1 MAESIDT
8 GITKGITTVNW
19 NLTEE
24 VRVAPMDKNI
34 LNDYIDACA
43 LVQETERD
51 IRALKKKRKTIIQ
64 TNVSGSNPDFPY
76 QPQHFKIEGT
86 TFTYADDSALRWDEG
101 LLERRKANAEKIKL
115 NVEEWMLTIP
125 ARMQRIIRWKF
136 LEELTWEEVAVKMG
150 RKATGDSVRLEFQRF
165 MAEK

>member
-1 MAESIDT
+1 
-8 GITKGITTVNW
+8 
-19 NLTEE
+19 
-24 VRVAPMDKNI
+24 MDKNI

-76 QPQHFKIEGT
+76 QPLHFKIEGT

-150 RKATGDSVRLEFQRF
+150 RKATGDSVRMEFTNF
-165 MAEK
+165 MK

>member
-1 MAESIDT
+1 
-8 GITKGITTVNW
+8 
-19 NLTEE
+19 
-24 VRVAPMDKNI
+24 MDKNI

-51 IRALKKKRKTIIQ
+51 IRALKKKRKAIIQ

-86 TFTYADDSALRWDEG
+86 TINYADDSALRWDEG
-101 LLERRKANAEKIKL
+101 LLERRKANAKKIKL

>member
-1 MAESIDT
+1 
-8 GITKGITTVNW
+8 
-19 NLTEE
+19 
-24 VRVAPMDKNI
+24 MDKNI

-76 QPQHFKIEGT
+76 QPHHFKIEGT

-150 RKATGDSVRLEFQRF
+150 RKATGDSVRMEFTNF
-165 MAEK
+165 MK

>member
-1 MAESIDT
+1 MR
-8 GITKGITTVNW
+8 KK
-19 NLTEE
+19 
-24 VRVAPMDKNI
+24 VAPMDKNI

-150 RKATGDSVRLEFQRF
+150 RKATGDGVRLEFQRF

>member
-1 MAESIDT
+1 
-8 GITKGITTVNW
+8 
-19 NLTEE
+19 
-24 VRVAPMDKNI
+24 MDKNI
-34 LNDYIDACA
+34 INDYIDACA

-150 RKATGDSVRLEFQRF
+150 RKATGDSVRMEFTNF
-165 MAEK
+165 MK

>member
-1 MAESIDT
+1 
-8 GITKGITTVNW
+8 
-19 NLTEE
+19 
-24 VRVAPMDKNI
+24 MDKNI

-86 TFTYADDSALRWDEG
+86 TFNYADDSALRWDEG
-101 LLERRKANAEKIKL
+101 LLERRKANAKKIKL
-115 NVEEWMLTIP
+115 SVEEWMLTIP

-150 RKATGDSVRLEFQRF
+150 RKATGDSVRMEFTNF
-165 MAEK
+165 MK

>member
-1 MAESIDT
+1 
-8 GITKGITTVNW
+8 
-19 NLTEE
+19 
-24 VRVAPMDKNI
+24 MDKNI

-150 RKATGDSVRLEFQRF
+150 RKATGDSVRMEFQRF

>member
-1 MAESIDT
+1 MI
-8 GITKGITTVNW
+8 
-19 NLTEE
+19 
-24 VRVAPMDKNI
+24 PMDKK
-34 LNDYIDACA
+34 LLSDYIDACA

-86 TFTYADDSALRWDEG
+86 TFTYEDDSALRWDEG

>member
-1 MAESIDT
+1 
-8 GITKGITTVNW
+8 
-19 NLTEE
+19 
-24 VRVAPMDKNI
+24 MDKNI

-86 TFTYADDSALRWDEG
+86 TVRFGGTKACWSAGKRTQ
-101 LLERRKANAEKIKL
+101 RRL
-115 NVEEWMLTIP
+115 
-125 ARMQRIIRWKF
+125 
-136 LEELTWEEVAVKMG
+136 
-150 RKATGDSVRLEFQRF
+150 S
-165 MAEK
+165 

>member
-1 MAESIDT
+1 
-8 GITKGITTVNW
+8 
-19 NLTEE
+19 
-24 VRVAPMDKNI
+24 MDKNI

-115 NVEEWMLTIP
+115 NVEEWMLTLP

>member
-1 MAESIDT
+1 
-8 GITKGITTVNW
+8 
-19 NLTEE
+19 
-24 VRVAPMDKNI
+24 MDKNI

-125 ARMQRIIRWKF
+125 ARMQRIIRWKLF
-136 LEELTWEEVAVKMG
+136 EGLTWEETAAKLG
-150 RKATGDSVRLEFQRF
+150 RKATGDSVRKEFDNF
-165 MAEK
+165 MKAV

>member
-1 MAESIDT
+1 MR
-8 GITKGITTVNW
+8 KK
-19 NLTEE
+19 
-24 VRVAPMDKNI
+24 VAPMDKNI

-150 RKATGDSVRLEFQRF
+150 RKATGDRVRLEFQRF

>member
-1 MAESIDT
+1 
-8 GITKGITTVNW
+8 
-19 NLTEE
+19 
-24 VRVAPMDKNI
+24 MDKNI

-51 IRALKKKRKTIIQ
+51 IRALKKKRKTIIL

-76 QPQHFKIEGT
+76 HPQHFKIEGT

-150 RKATGDSVRLEFQRF
+150 RKATGDSVRMEFTNF
-165 MAEK
+165 MK

>member
-1 MAESIDT
+1 
-8 GITKGITTVNW
+8 
-19 NLTEE
+19 
-24 VRVAPMDKNI
+24 MDKNI

-86 TFTYADDSALRWDEG
+86 TFTYADDSALRWDEC

-150 RKATGDSVRLEFQRF
+150 RKATGDSVRMEFTNF
-165 MAEK
+165 MK

>member
-1 MAESIDT
+1 
-8 GITKGITTVNW
+8 
-19 NLTEE
+19 
-24 VRVAPMDKNI
+24 MDKNI

-150 RKATGDSVRLEFQRF
+150 RKETGDSVRMEFTNF
-165 MAEK
+165 MK

>member
-1 MAESIDT
+1 
-8 GITKGITTVNW
+8 
-19 NLTEE
+19 
-24 VRVAPMDKNI
+24 MDKNI

-125 ARMQRIIRWKF
+125 ARMQRIIRYKVF
-136 LEELTWEEVAVKMG
+136 EGMTWAQVAQRMG
-150 RKATGDSVRLEFQRF
+150 RKNTENGLKKEFERF
-165 MAEK
+165 MRAA

>member
-1 MAESIDT
+1 
-8 GITKGITTVNW
+8 
-19 NLTEE
+19 
-24 VRVAPMDKNI
+24 MDKNI
-34 LNDYIDACA
+34 LNYYIDACA

>member
-1 MAESIDT
+1 M
-8 GITKGITTVNW
+8 N
-19 NLTEE
+19 
-24 VRVAPMDKNI
+24 KNI

-43 LVQETERD
+43 LIKETERD

-86 TFTYADDSALRWDEG
+86 AFTCADDSVLRRDEG
-101 LLERRKANAEKIKL
+101 LLERRKANAEKIKQ

-136 LEELTWEEVAVKMG
+136 FEDLTWEEVAVKMG
-150 RKATGDSVRLEFQRF
+150 RKATGDSVRMEFANF
-165 MAEK
+165 MK

>member
-1 MAESIDT
+1 MR
-8 GITKGITTVNW
+8 KK
-19 NLTEE
+19 
-24 VRVAPMDKNI
+24 VAPMDKNI

-115 NVEEWMLTIP
+115 NVEEWMLTIS

>member
-1 MAESIDT
+1 MR
-8 GITKGITTVNW
+8 KK
-19 NLTEE
+19 
-24 VRVAPMDKNI
+24 VAPMDKNI

-136 LEELTWEEVAVKMG
+136 LEELTWEDVAVKMG

>member
-1 MAESIDT
+1 MR
-8 GITKGITTVNW
+8 KK
-19 NLTEE
+19 
-24 VRVAPMDKNI
+24 VAPMDKNI

-101 LLERRKANAEKIKL
+101 LLESRKANAEKIKL

-150 RKATGDSVRLEFQRF
+150 RKATGDSVRMEFTNF
-165 MAEK
+165 MK

>member
-1 MAESIDT
+1 MR
-8 GITKGITTVNW
+8 KK
-19 NLTEE
+19 
-24 VRVAPMDKNI
+24 VAPMDKNI

-86 TFTYADDSALRWDEG
+86 TFNYADDSALRWDEG

-150 RKATGDSVRLEFQRF
+150 RKATGDSVRMEFTNF
-165 MAEK
+165 MK

>member
-1 MAESIDT
+1 MR
-8 GITKGITTVNW
+8 KK
-19 NLTEE
+19 
-24 VRVAPMDKNI
+24 VAPMDKNI

-86 TFTYADDSALRWDEG
+86 TFNYADDSALRWDEG
-101 LLERRKANAEKIKL
+101 LLERRKANAKKIKL
-115 NVEEWMLTIP
+115 SVEEWMLTIP

>member
-1 MAESIDT
+1 
-8 GITKGITTVNW
+8 
-19 NLTEE
+19 
-24 VRVAPMDKNI
+24 MDKNI

-136 LEELTWEEVAVKMG
+136 FEGLTWDEVAVKMG
-150 RKATGDSVRLEFQRF
+150 RNATGESVKKEFQRF
-165 MAEK
+165 FSKN

>member
-1 MAESIDT
+1 
-8 GITKGITTVNW
+8 
-19 NLTEE
+19 
-24 VRVAPMDKNI
+24 MDKNI

-43 LVQETERD
+43 LVKETERD

-86 TFTYADDSALRWDEG
+86 VFTCADDSALRRDEG
-101 LLERRKANAEKIKL
+101 LLERRKANAEKIKQ

-136 LEELTWEEVAVKMG
+136 FEELTWEEVAVKMG
-150 RKATGDSVRLEFQRF
+150 RKATGDSVRKEFDNF
-165 MAEK
+165 MKAV

>member
-1 MAESIDT
+1 
-8 GITKGITTVNW
+8 
-19 NLTEE
+19 
-24 VRVAPMDKNI
+24 MDKNI

-101 LLERRKANAEKIKL
+101 LLER
-115 NVEEWMLTIP
+115 
-125 ARMQRIIRWKF
+125 WKF

>member
-1 MAESIDT
+1 
-8 GITKGITTVNW
+8 
-19 NLTEE
+19 
-24 VRVAPMDKNI
+24 MDKNI

-86 TFTYADDSALRWDEG
+86 TFNYADDSALRWDEG
-101 LLERRKANAEKIKL
+101 LLERRKANAKKIKL

-165 MAEK
+165 MEEK

>member
-1 MAESIDT
+1 MR
-8 GITKGITTVNW
+8 KK
-19 NLTEE
+19 
-24 VRVAPMDKNI
+24 VAPIDKNI

-86 TFTYADDSALRWDEG
+86 TFNYADDSALRWDEG
-101 LLERRKANAEKIKL
+101 LLERRKANAKKIKL

>member
-1 MAESIDT
+1 
-8 GITKGITTVNW
+8 
-19 NLTEE
+19 
-24 VRVAPMDKNI
+24 MDKNI

-86 TFTYADDSALRWDEG
+86 TFTYATTVRFGGTKACW
-101 LLERRKANAEKIKL
+101 ERRKANAEKIKL

-150 RKATGDSVRLEFQRF
+150 RKATGDSVRMEFTNF
-165 MAEK
+165 MK

>member
-1 MAESIDT
+1 
-8 GITKGITTVNW
+8 
-19 NLTEE
+19 
-24 VRVAPMDKNI
+24 MDKNI

-150 RKATGDSVRLEFQRF
+150 RKATGDSVRMEFTNF
-165 MAEK
+165 VK

>member
-1 MAESIDT
+1 
-8 GITKGITTVNW
+8 
-19 NLTEE
+19 
-24 VRVAPMDKNI
+24 MDKNI

-43 LVQETERD
+43 LIKETERD

-86 TFTYADDSALRWDEG
+86 VFTCADDNALRRDEG
-101 LLERRKANAEKIKL
+101 LLERRKANAERIKQ

-136 LEELTWEEVAVKMG
+136 FEELTWEEVAVKMG

>member
-1 MAESIDT
+1 
-8 GITKGITTVNW
+8 
-19 NLTEE
+19 
-24 VRVAPMDKNI
+24 MDKNI

-51 IRALKKKRKTIIQ
+51 IWALKKKRKTIIQ

-150 RKATGDSVRLEFQRF
+150 RKATGDSVRMEFTNF
-165 MAEK
+165 MK

>member
-1 MAESIDT
+1 MR
-8 GITKGITTVNW
+8 KK
-19 NLTEE
+19 
-24 VRVAPMDKNI
+24 VAPMDKNI
-34 LNDYIDACA
+34 LNDYIDVCA